1 MSNWQRFWNGRW
13 GSTRGVR
20 RDGGRRTRTLRCE
33 VLESRRCLTACYL
46 DGLDAQ
52 ETCAGHTLCVGS
64 WEPGYT
70 ASEAAAVPVAQ
81 LAEPLGSAAPQSAA
95 PGSWQNPATAA
106 DVDGDG
112 RVTPQDVL
120 PVINYLNGPGRGP
133 LPAAP
138 AAPPPYLDV
147 NGDDYVAPLD
157 VLLVIHHLN
166 FHSLSV
172 ASVLT
177 PFDANAQDLVG
188 PSSWQ
193 TNYGKTPEIIVS
205 SNGEELDVLA
215 QDYNATSTWNAV
227 LLHIAPRGS
236 GYSITQTL
244 TDLPMLDRVMGLATD
259 NAGNRYYATGVAEA
273 GRVNAT
279 YPPLDT
285 YRSDI
290 VRVIRVDPAGDVQ
303 FNIDLD
309 PARHAKQATAE
320 MIINPMVAA
329 TARLAVGGGE
339 VALVH
344 GINTDPDWNIGGT
357 RHQKALST
365 RLDAAS
371 GAVTRV
377 SSIWV
382 SHSFDQRLRYDGE
395 QIVEYHLGDAYP
407 RSVVLGRDHRS
418 YSLFHIKGALGENN
432 TRTRLGDVAVIEND
446 PDYSHLALFS
456 TESSTATGSTIA
468 GPRNL
473 GIVRIHRSDSSVD
486 PTLPDSLTV
495 SSNGTQQTNRLR
507 WLTDYSAA
515 SGLHAERPKL
525 VGIGQGKYIV
535 LWEEWLVAGGR
546 DTFRGVRGM
555 VIDDLGNTLQPPTLI
570 TDQHHLHRGDDAFLL
585 RGRAGWMTGNAA
597 QQKLY
602 LHLVDA
608 SLNYTMVTFD

>member
-13 GSTRGVR
+13 GSACGVR
-20 RDGGRRTRTLRCE
+20 RDGGRRTRLLRCE
-33 VLESRRCLTACYL
+33 ALESRQCLTACYL
-46 DGLDAQ
+46 NGFDAP
-52 ETCAGHTLCVGS
+52 EVCAGLTFSAGS
-64 WEPGYT
+64 SVPGYT
-70 ASEAAAVPVAQ
+70 AYEADAVPFAL
-81 LAEPLGSAAPQSAA
+81 LAETFGSADAESAA

-112 RVTPQDVL
+112 RVTAQDVL
-120 PVINYLNGPGRGP
+120 LVINYINSSGRGP
-133 LPAAP
+133 LPAVP
-138 AAPPPYLDV
+138 AVPPPYLDV
-147 NGDDYVAPLD
+147 NGDGYVTPLD

-166 FHSLSV
+166 SHSLPV
-172 ASVLT
+172 ASFLT
-177 PFDANAQDLVG
+177 PFDANVQDLVG

-193 TNYGKTPEIIVS
+193 TNYGKAPEIIVS
-205 SNGEELDVLA
+205 SNGQELDVLA
-215 QDYNATSTWNAV
+215 QDYNAASSWNAV
-227 LLHIAPRGS
+227 LLHIAPLGS
-236 GYSITQTL
+236 GYRITQAL

-259 NAGNRYYATGVAEA
+259 DAGNRYYATGVAEA

-279 YPPLDT
+279 YPPLNT

-290 VRVIRVDPAGDVQ
+290 VRVIRVDPAGEVQ
-303 FNIDLD
+303 FNTDLD
-309 PARHAKQATAE
+309 LARHAKQATAE

-344 GINTDPDWNIGGT
+344 GINTAPDWNIGGA

-382 SHSFDQRLRYDGE
+382 SHSFDQRLLYDGE
-395 QIVEYHLGDAYP
+395 QIIEYHLGDAYP
-407 RSVVLGRDHRS
+407 RSVVLGRSHRS

-456 TESSTATGSTIA
+456 TESSATTGSTIA

-473 GIVRIHRSDSSVD
+473 GIVRIHRSDSRVD
-486 PTLPDSLTV
+486 PSLPDSLTV

-525 VGIGQGKYIV
+525 VGIGQDRYLV
-535 LWEEWLVAGGR
+535 LWEEWLVTGGR

-570 TDQHHLHRGDDAFLL
+570 TDQYHLPRGDDAFLL
-585 RGRAGWMTGNAA
+585 GGRAGWMTGNAA

-608 SLNYTMVTFD
+608 SLNYTMFTFD